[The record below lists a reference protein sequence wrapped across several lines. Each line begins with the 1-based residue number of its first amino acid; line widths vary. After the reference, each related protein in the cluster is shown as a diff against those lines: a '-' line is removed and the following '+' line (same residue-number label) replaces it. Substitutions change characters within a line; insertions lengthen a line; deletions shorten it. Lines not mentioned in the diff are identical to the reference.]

1 MSNTMENKSS
11 YEIKEKRRSDF
22 RMGIKQSIPIAV
34 GYFSVSFTF
43 GIMAAKA
50 GLSPLIAGIISLT
63 NVTSAGQFA
72 GLSIIASGASMVEMF
87 LTQLIIN
94 LRYALMSLS
103 LSQKIP
109 QNMSTLKRML
119 IAFANTDE
127 IFAVSITYTGEITPM
142 YMAGLESLPVLCW
155 TAGTVVGAVATDLLP
170 HPIQSAL
177 GVALYGMFI
186 AIVIPPAKKNKGIT
200 IVALIAMAMSCMI
213 KYIPALGF
221 ISSGFSII
229 ICTLLAAGLGAFLF
243 PISDKAI
250 SSDAS
255 ADNNADETEDNA
267 DKIEVKT
274 VDKAENKTVENP
286 VQTETIPKEDQ
297 CGNGEARP

>member
-1 MSNTMENKSS
+1 MENKRS

-22 RMGIKQSIPIAV
+22 RIGIKQSVPIAV

-72 GLSIIASGASMVEMF
+72 ALSIIASGASMFEMF
-87 LTQLIIN
+87 LTQFIIN

-103 LSQKIP
+103 LSQKVP
-109 QNMSTLKRML
+109 QKMTTLQRML

-155 TAGTVVGAVATDLLP
+155 TAGTVAGAVATDLLP

-243 PISDKAI
+243 PIPETI

-255 ADNNADETEDNA
+255 AYDNADETEN
-267 DKIEVKT
+267 KT
-274 VDKAENKTVENP
+274 DDMTVENP
-286 VQTETIPKEDQ
+286 VQTETISKEEN
-297 CGNGEARP
+297 CTNGEEKP

>member
-243 PISDKAI
+243 PIPDKAI
-250 SSDAS
+250 SENNSDAS
-255 ADNNADETEDNA
+255 ADDNA

-274 VDKAENKTVENP
+274 VDKAENKTVENQ
-286 VQTETIPKEDQ
+286 VQTETIPEEEK
-297 CGNGEARP
+297 CGNGEVKP

>member
-1 MSNTMENKSS
+1 M
-11 YEIKEKRRSDF
+11 F
-22 RMGIKQSIPIAV
+22 
-34 GYFSVSFTF
+34 
-43 GIMAAKA
+43 
-50 GLSPLIAGIISLT
+50 
-63 NVTSAGQFA
+63 
-72 GLSIIASGASMVEMF
+72 EMF

-200 IVALIAMAMSCMI
+200 IVALIAMALSCMI

-243 PISDKAI
+243 PISETI
-250 SSDAS
+250 SENNSDAS
-255 ADNNADETEDNA
+255 ADDNA

-274 VDKAENKTVENP
+274 VDKAENKTVENQ
-286 VQTETIPKEDQ
+286 VQTETIPEEEK
-297 CGNGEARP
+297 CGNGEVKP

>member
-1 MSNTMENKSS
+1 MSNTMENKRS

-22 RMGIKQSIPIAV
+22 RIGIKQSVPIAV

-72 GLSIIASGASMVEMF
+72 GLSIIASGASMFEMF

-200 IVALIAMAMSCMI
+200 IVALIAMALSCMI

-243 PISDKAI
+243 PISETI
-250 SSDAS
+250 SENNSDAS
-255 ADNNADETEDNA
+255 ADDNA

-274 VDKAENKTVENP
+274 VDKAENKTVENQ
-286 VQTETIPKEDQ
+286 VQIETISKEEN
-297 CGNGEARP
+297 CTNGEARS